1 MKKRV
6 KFTPTERT
14 TLINKS
20 SFELDKDN
28 YQTHREEAKS
38 RREQYEELIKQDP
51 EFYRKRERKISEH
64 MQKTLDKLKQH
75 GYLAEERSDGK
86 YNICSLETAGKCF
99 VVATLGY
106 GLLRYLGI
114 FKGGARSKRR
124 TRMVKGTKRKTR
136 KNIIRL

>member
-14 TLINKS
+14 RLIEKN

-28 YQTHREEAKS
+28 YQSQREEAKS
-38 RREQYEELIKQDP
+38 RREQYEELIQQDP

-75 GYLAEERSDGK
+75 GYTAEERSDGK
-86 YNICSLETAGKCF
+86 YNICSLETAGKCI
-99 VVATLGY
+99 VVATLSY
-106 GLLRYLGI
+106 AALRALGI
-114 FKGGARSKRR
+114 FKGGKSVTKRR
-124 TRMVKGTKRKTR
+124 TKRKTR
-136 KNIIRL
+136 KTRKNINK